1 MAGRE
6 HVERPEQPVPPPG
19 EAIHLPGPS
28 YQPALTA
35 LGISIA
41 VVGIV
46 MTWFLVAIGAVIAG
60 YAVLRWIGETR
71 AEMAELPLE
80 H

>member
-1 MAGRE
+1 MAERE

-19 EAIHLPGPS
+19 ESIHLPGPS
-28 YQPALTA
+28 FLPALTA
-35 LGISIA
+35 LGIAIA

-46 MTWFLVAIGAVIAG
+46 MSWVLVGIGAIIAA
-60 YAVLRWIGETR
+60 YAVIKWIGETR
-71 AEMAELPLE
+71 EEIAELPLE